1 MVDLFLKY
9 LQNEK
14 RYSVHTV
21 ISYKNDL
28 TQFSDYLA
36 TTYQLSSPL
45 QVDHTI
51 IRSWILNLMEQEMEP
66 RSVNRKIACLKSY
79 YKFFL
84 KTGELTKD
92 PTLKIK
98 SLKVKKALPTF
109 VEEQSLVQLLDH
121 FQFTDDFPGWRDKL
135 MMELLYGTG
144 MRLSELIN
152 LKEESVNSYEKT
164 VRVFGK
170 GSKERIIPLNK
181 SLMNLIITYK
191 NKKSGFM
198 TDNLSNYLIV
208 TDKGEQLYPMFV
220 YRIVKKYLDVVT
232 TVEKRSPHTLRHSFA
247 THLLNKGADLNAIK
261 DLLGHTSLAATQVYT
276 HNSIEKLK
284 AIFDQAHPKSGKN

>member
-1 MVDLFLKY
+1 MVELFLKY

-14 RYSVHTV
+14 RYSNHTV

-36 TTYQLSSPL
+36 TIYQINSPL
-45 QVDHTI
+45 EADHSI
-51 IRSWILNLMEQEMEP
+51 VRSWILTLMDQDMEP

-79 YKFFL
+79 YKYFL
-84 KTGELTKD
+84 KEGKITKD
-92 PTLKIK
+92 PTLKVK
-98 SLKVKKALPTF
+98 PLKVKKALPTF
-109 VEEQSLVQLLDH
+109 VEEQNLTHLLDD
-121 FQFTDDFPGWRDKL
+121 FTFPDDFGGWRDKL
-135 MMELLYGTG
+135 ILELLYGTG

-152 LKEESVNSYEKT
+152 LKEENINSYEST
-164 VRVFGK
+164 VRIFGK
-170 GSKERIIPLNK
+170 GSKERIVPLNK
-181 SLMNLIITYK
+181 SLMNLLILYK
-191 NKKSGFM
+191 DKKSASDM
-198 TDNLSNYLIV
+198 NNLSNYLIV
-208 TDKGEQLYPMFV
+208 TDNGEQVYPMFV
-220 YRIVKKYLDVVT
+220 YRTVRKYLDQVT
-232 TVEKRSPHTLRHSFA
+232 TADKRSPHTLRHSFA

>member
-14 RYSVHTV
+14 RYSNHTV

-28 TQFSDYLA
+28 SQFSDYLD
-36 TTYQLSSPL
+36 TTYKITSPL
-45 QVDHTI
+45 QADHTL
-51 IRSWILNLMEQEMEP
+51 IRSWMLTLMEQKLEP
-66 RSVNRKIACLKSY
+66 KSVNRKIACLKSY

-84 KTGELTKD
+84 KTGEITKD

-109 VEEQSLVQLLDH
+109 VEEHSLVQLLDN
-121 FQFTDDFPGWRDKL
+121 FMFTDDFHGWRDKL
-135 MMELLYGTG
+135 IMELLYGTG
-144 MRLSELIN
+144 MRLSELID
-152 LKEESVNSYEKT
+152 LKEENVSSYENT

-181 SLMNLIITYK
+181 SLVNLILIYK
-191 NKKSGFM
+191 SKKSALVSE
-198 TDNLSNYLIV
+198 NLSNCLIV
-208 TDKGEQLYPMFV
+208 TDGGEQLYPMFV
-220 YRIVKKYLDVVT
+220 YRTVRKYLDAVT
-232 TVEKRSPHTLRHSFA
+232 TVDKRSPHTLRHSFA

-276 HNSIEKLK
+276 HNSFEKLK

>member
-1 MVDLFLKY
+1 MVELFLKY

-14 RYSVHTV
+14 RYSNHTV

-28 TQFSDYLA
+28 TQFSDYLD
-36 TTYQLSSPL
+36 TTYQISSPL
-45 QVDHTI
+45 QADHTL
-51 IRSWILNLMEQEMEP
+51 IRSWMLTLMEQKLEP
-66 RSVNRKIACLKSY
+66 KSVNRKIACLKSY

-84 KTGELTKD
+84 KTGEITKD

-121 FQFTDDFPGWRDKL
+121 FQFTDDFHGWRDKL
-135 MMELLYGTG
+135 IMELLYGTG
-144 MRLSELIN
+144 MRLSELID
-152 LKEESVNSYEKT
+152 LKEENVSSYENT
-164 VRVFGK
+164 LRVFGK

-181 SLMNLIITYK
+181 SLVNLILVYK
-191 NKKSGFM
+191 SKKSALVSE
-198 TDNLSNYLIV
+198 NLSNCLIV
-208 TDKGEQLYPMFV
+208 TDSGEQLYPMFV
-220 YRIVKKYLDVVT
+220 YRTVRKYLDAVT
-232 TVEKRSPHTLRHSFA
+232 TVDKRSPHTLRHSFA

-276 HNSIEKLK
+276 HNSFEKLK

>member
-14 RYSVHTV
+14 RYSAHTV

-45 QVDHTI
+45 LVDHTI
-51 IRSWILNLMEQEMEP
+51 IRSWILTLMEQEMEP

-84 KTGELTKD
+84 KTGEITKD
-92 PTLKIK
+92 PTLKVK

-144 MRLSELIN
+144 IRLSELIN

-164 VRVFGK
+164 VKVFGK

>member
-14 RYSVHTV
+14 RYSNHTV

-28 TQFSDYLA
+28 SQFSDYLD
-36 TTYQLSSPL
+36 TTYKITSPL
-45 QVDHTI
+45 QADHTL
-51 IRSWILNLMEQEMEP
+51 IRSWMLTLMEQKLEP
-66 RSVNRKIACLKSY
+66 KSVNRKIACLKSY

-84 KTGELTKD
+84 KTGEITKD

-109 VEEQSLVQLLDH
+109 VEEHSLVQLLDN
-121 FQFTDDFPGWRDKL
+121 FMFTDDFHGWRDKL
-135 MMELLYGTG
+135 IMELLYGTG
-144 MRLSELIN
+144 MRLSELID
-152 LKEESVNSYEKT
+152 LKEENVSSYENT

-181 SLMNLIITYK
+181 SLVNLILVYK
-191 NKKSGFM
+191 AKKSALVSE
-198 TDNLSNYLIV
+198 NLSNCLIV
-208 TDKGEQLYPMFV
+208 TDTGEQLYPMFV
-220 YRIVKKYLDVVT
+220 YRTVRKYLDAVT
-232 TVEKRSPHTLRHSFA
+232 TVDKRSPHTLRHSFA

-276 HNSIEKLK
+276 HNSFEKLK